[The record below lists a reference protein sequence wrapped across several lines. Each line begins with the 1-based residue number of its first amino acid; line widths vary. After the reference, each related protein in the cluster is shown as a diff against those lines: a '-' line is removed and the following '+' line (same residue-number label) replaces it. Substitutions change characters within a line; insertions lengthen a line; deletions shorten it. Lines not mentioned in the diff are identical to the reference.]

1 METNPSKP
9 MTPEPN
15 NKTAIDPGLSLP
27 RCLVI
32 IPAHNE
38 SKDIAHV
45 IGDIQ
50 KHSNFPV
57 VVIDDASTDDTIVKA
72 RQAGAVVVPLAV
84 QLGAWGATQT
94 GLRYAIKN
102 DYAYA
107 ITMDA
112 DGQHL
117 AESLPTLIKPIIN
130 KEADV
135 TIGAC
140 TKRGSA
146 MRKIA
151 WTLMK
156 RVSGLRLEDLTS
168 GFRVYDRRAIRR
180 LAAWQ
185 ATLLEYQDVG
195 VLAMLQ
201 ASGIRIKD
209 VEVDMVPRRSGV
221 SRVFYSWT
229 SVIYYM
235 SYTLLLSFTKRG
247 MTHHQP
253 E

>member
-1 METNPSKP
+1 MNTEPDNKTTSKP
-9 MTPEPN
+9 TVDP
-15 NKTAIDPGLSLP
+15 KAQPGLSLP
-27 RCLVI
+27 RCIVI

-38 SKDIAHV
+38 SQDIGYV
-45 IGDIQ
+45 IGEIQ
-50 KHSNFPV
+50 KYSNFAV
-57 VVIDDASTDDTIVKA
+57 VVVDDASTDDTIIKA
-72 RQAGAVVVPLAV
+72 RDAGAVVVPLAL

-94 GLRYAIKN
+94 GIRYALKN

-117 AESLPTLIKPIIN
+117 AESLAALLQPIIN

-140 TKRGSA
+140 TRRGSLS
-146 MRKIA
+146 RKIA

-156 RVSGLRLEDLTS
+156 QVSGLRLEDLTS

-201 ASGIRIKD
+201 SSGIRIKD
-209 VEVDMVPRRSGV
+209 VEVQMLPRRHGM

-229 SVIYYM
+229 SVLYYM
-235 SYTLLLSFTKRG
+235 SYTLLLGFTKRG

-253 E
+253 Q

>member
-1 METNPSKP
+1 MTSETYNDMKNTLENDHGLS
-9 MTPEPN
+9 
-15 NKTAIDPGLSLP
+15 LSLP
-27 RCLVI
+27 RCIVV

-38 SKDIAHV
+38 ANDIAFV
-45 IGDIQ
+45 IGEIRKYSD
-50 KHSNFPV
+50 FPV
-57 VVIDDASTDDTIVKA
+57 VVIDDASTDDTMAVA
-72 RQAGAVVVPLAV
+72 REAGALVIPLAV

-94 GLRYAIKN
+94 GLRYALTN

-117 AESLPTLIKPIIN
+117 AESLPALLEPIIN
-130 KEADV
+130 KGADV

-140 TKRGSA
+140 TRRGSA
-146 MRKIA
+146 LRQFA
-151 WTLMK
+151 WQLMK

-180 LAAWQ
+180 LATWQ

-195 VLAMLQ
+195 VLAMLK

-209 VEVDMVPRRSGV
+209 VEVEMRARRHGI
-221 SRVFYSWT
+221 SRIFYSWT

-247 MTHHQP
+247 VKHHQP
-253 E
+253 H

>member
-1 METNPSKP
+1 
-9 MTPEPN
+9 MTSN
-15 NKTAIDPGLSLP
+15 SSNKPGLSLP
-27 RCLVI
+27 RCVVI

-38 SKDIAHV
+38 AEDIAYV
-45 IGDIQ
+45 IGEIQ
-50 KHSNFPV
+50 KHSTFPIV
-57 VVIDDASTDDTIVKA
+57 VVDDASTDDTIKKA
-72 RQAGAVVVPLAV
+72 KQAGALVVPLAV

-94 GLRYAIKN
+94 GLRYALKN
-102 DYAYA
+102 NYAYA

-117 AESLPTLIKPIIN
+117 AVSLPALLQPIIN

-135 TIGAC
+135 TIGSC
-140 TKRGSA
+140 TRRGSRS
-146 MRKIA
+146 RKIA
-151 WTLMK
+151 WSLMK

-180 LAAWQ
+180 LATWQ

-209 VEVDMVPRRSGV
+209 VEVDMLPRRHGI

-247 MTHHQP
+247 STHHQP
-253 E
+253 H

>member
-1 METNPSKP
+1 MPTESNNYRDSGSSES
-9 MTPEPN
+9 PE
-15 NKTAIDPGLSLP
+15 LSLP
-27 RCLVI
+27 RCVVI

-38 SKDIAHV
+38 AQDVTFV
-45 IGDIQ
+45 ISEIQ

-57 VVIDDASTDDTIVKA
+57 VVVDDASTDDTIAKA
-72 RQAGAVVVPLAV
+72 RDAGAVVVPLAV

-94 GLRYAIKN
+94 GLRYALKN
-102 DYAYA
+102 DFAYA

-112 DGQHL
+112 DGQHQ
-117 AESLPTLIKPIIN
+117 AESLAALLEPIIS

-135 TIGAC
+135 IIGAC
-140 TKRGSA
+140 TRRGSSS
-146 MRKIA
+146 RQFA
-151 WTLMK
+151 WKLLK
-156 RVSGLRLEDLTS
+156 RASGLRLEDLTS

-195 VLAMLQ
+195 VLAMLK

-209 VEVDMVPRRSGV
+209 VEVEMRARRHGI

-247 MTHHQP
+247 MKHHQP
-253 E
+253 Y

>member
-1 METNPSKP
+1 
-9 MTPEPN
+9 MTSATHNNMKNAPEN
-15 NKTAIDPGLSLP
+15 NKAVSLSLP
-27 RCLVI
+27 RCIVV

-38 SKDIAHV
+38 ANDIALV
-45 IGDIQ
+45 IGEIRKYSD
-50 KHSNFPV
+50 FPV
-57 VVIDDASTDDTIVKA
+57 VVIDDASTDDTIAVA
-72 RQAGAVVVPLAV
+72 REAGAVVVPLAV
-84 QLGAWGATQT
+84 QLGAWGATQA
-94 GLRYAIKN
+94 GLRYALSN
-102 DYAYA
+102 GYAYA

-117 AESLPTLIKPIIN
+117 AESLPALLEPIIN

-140 TKRGSA
+140 TRRGSA
-146 MRKIA
+146 SRQFA
-151 WTLMK
+151 WRLMK

-168 GFRVYDRRAIRR
+168 GFRVYDRHAIRR

-195 VLAMLQ
+195 VLAMLK

-209 VEVDMVPRRSGV
+209 VEVEMRARRHGI
-221 SRVFYSWT
+221 SRIFYSWT

-247 MTHHQP
+247 MKHHQP
-253 E
+253 Y

>member
-1 METNPSKP
+1 
-9 MTPEPN
+9 MTPESNIKTSNSQTESPN
-15 NKTAIDPGLSLP
+15 NNPVLSLP
-27 RCLVI
+27 HCVVI

-45 IGDIQ
+45 IRDIQ

-57 VVIDDASTDDTIVKA
+57 VVVDDASCDDTIIKA
-72 RQAGAVVVPLAV
+72 RQAGAVVIPLAA

-94 GLRYAIKN
+94 GLRYALKY
-102 DYAYA
+102 DYSYA

-117 AESLPTLIKPIIN
+117 AESLAALIKPIVD

-140 TKRGSA
+140 TQRGSK

-156 RVSGLRLEDLTS
+156 HVSGLRLEDLTS
-168 GFRVYDRRAIRR
+168 GFRVYDRHAIRK
-180 LAAWQ
+180 LASWQ
-185 ATLLEYQDVG
+185 ATLLEYQDIG

-209 VEVDMVPRRSGV
+209 VEVSMQPRRSGI
-221 SRVFYSWT
+221 SRIFYSWT
-229 SVIYYM
+229 SVIFYM
-235 SYTLLLSFTKRG
+235 SYTLLLGFTKRSK
-247 MTHHQP
+247 TQYK
-253 E
+253 

>member
-1 METNPSKP
+1 
-9 MTPEPN
+9 MTTESN
-15 NKTAIDPGLSLP
+15 NKTTNSQPESPDNNPTCPCPAASSLSPLITSPKISLLSSATSRSTAIS
-27 RCLVI
+27 RY
-32 IPAHNE
+32 
-38 SKDIAHV
+38 
-45 IGDIQ
+45 
-50 KHSNFPV
+50 V
-57 VVIDDASTDDTIVKA
+57 VVDDASSDDTIIKA

-94 GLRYAIKN
+94 GLRYALKN
-102 DYAYA
+102 NYAYA

-117 AESLPTLIKPIIN
+117 AESLPALIKPIIN

-140 TKRGSA
+140 TQRGSA
-146 MRKIA
+146 ARKVA

-195 VLAMLQ
+195 VLAMLK

-209 VEVDMVPRRSGV
+209 VEVSMLPRRSGA

-235 SYTLLLSFTKRG
+235 SHTLLLSFTKRG
-247 MTHHQP
+247 TTHHRSP
-253 E
+253 

>member
-1 METNPSKP
+1 MTNGP
-9 MTPEPN
+9 PN
-15 NKTAIDPGLSLP
+15 STLLSLP
-27 RCLVI
+27 RCVVI

-38 SKDIAHV
+38 AEDIAFV
-45 IGDIQ
+45 IGEINQ
-50 KHSNFPV
+50 HSNFPV
-57 VVIDDASTDDTIVKA
+57 VVVDDASSDDTIQVA
-72 RQAGAVVVPLAV
+72 RQAGAVVIPLAV

-94 GLRYAIKN
+94 GLRYALKN
-102 DYAYA
+102 NYHYA

-117 AESLPTLIKPIIN
+117 AESLPALLQPIID
-130 KEADV
+130 KQADV

-140 TKRGSA
+140 TRRGSVL
-146 MRKIA
+146 RKIA

-156 RVSGLRLEDLTS
+156 RVSGIRLEDLTS

-201 ASGIRIKD
+201 SAGITIKD
-209 VEVDMVPRRSGV
+209 VEVEMLQRRHGI
-221 SRVFYSWT
+221 SRVFYSWG

-247 MTHHQP
+247 MKH
-253 E
+253 EM

>member
-1 METNPSKP
+1 MENA
-9 MTPEPN
+9 PEYN
-15 NKTAIDPGLSLP
+15 NAVSLSLP
-27 RCLVI
+27 RCVVV

-38 SKDIAHV
+38 AGDIAFV
-45 IGDIQ
+45 IREIQ
-50 KHSNFPV
+50 KHCDFPV
-57 VVIDDASTDDTIVKA
+57 VVIDDASTDDTISVA
-72 RQAGAVVVPLAV
+72 RTAGALVIPLAV

-94 GLRYAIKN
+94 GLRYAVTN
-102 DYAYA
+102 NYLYA

-117 AESLPTLIKPIIN
+117 AESLPALLEPIIN

-140 TKRGSA
+140 TRRGSA
-146 MRKIA
+146 SRQFA
-151 WTLMK
+151 WKLMK

-180 LAAWQ
+180 LATWQ

-195 VLAMLQ
+195 VLAMLK
-201 ASGIRIKD
+201 ASGIRIED
-209 VEVDMVPRRSGV
+209 VEVEMRARRHGI
-221 SRVFYSWT
+221 SRIFHSWT

-247 MTHHQP
+247 MKHHQP
-253 E
+253 Y

>member
-1 METNPSKP
+1 
-9 MTPEPN
+9 MTPELDKNTENSAP
-15 NKTAIDPGLSLP
+15 DMSLP
-27 RCLVI
+27 RCVVI
-32 IPAHNE
+32 IPAYNE
-38 SKDIAHV
+38 SRDIAYV
-45 IGDIQ
+45 IGEIQ
-50 KHSNFPV
+50 KHSNFPIV
-57 VVIDDASTDDTIVKA
+57 VVDDASSDDTILKA
-72 RQAGAVVVPLAV
+72 RQAGALVVPLAV

-94 GLRYAIKN
+94 GLRYALKN
-102 DYAYA
+102 DYTYA

-117 AESLPTLIKPIIN
+117 AESLPALLQPIIN
-130 KEADV
+130 NEADV
-135 TIGAC
+135 TIGSC
-140 TKRGSA
+140 TRRGSRS
-146 MRKIA
+146 RKIA
-151 WTLMK
+151 WTVMK

-209 VEVDMVPRRSGV
+209 VEVDMLPRRHGM
-221 SRVFYSWT
+221 SRVFYSWA
-229 SVIYYM
+229 SVVYYM

-247 MTHHQP
+247 TRHHQP
-253 E
+253 H